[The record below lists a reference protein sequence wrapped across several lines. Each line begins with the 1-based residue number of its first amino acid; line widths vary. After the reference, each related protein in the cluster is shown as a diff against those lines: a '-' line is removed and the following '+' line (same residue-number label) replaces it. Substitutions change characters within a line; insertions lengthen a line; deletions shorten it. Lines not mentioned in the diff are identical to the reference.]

1 MRLSHPWWWG
11 AVAVMVVG
19 ALFTV
24 GIDTQ
29 RALPLRVPLDEAIP
43 TEIAG
48 LEASRLELSDGERRV
63 LAATDYVLRSY
74 DAPADSG
81 TAGSASLY
89 VGYYDRQTQGK
100 TIHSPKNCL
109 PGAGWTALQS
119 TPATVSTTTGGVTV
133 NRYVVQNGEQ
143 QALVLYWY
151 QGRGRVASNEYV
163 VKWELLRDAAL
174 HGRSEEALV
183 RIVVDIDES
192 EDQAFD
198 LAARIAATVVPSLAA
213 ALPG

>member
-1 MRLSHPWWWG
+1 MRVRHAWTWSA
-11 AVAVMVVG
+11 AVVMGVG

-29 RALPLRVPLDEAIP
+29 RALPLRVPLDRAIP
-43 TEIAG
+43 MEIEG
-48 LEASRLELSDGERRV
+48 LEATRLELTAGERRI
-63 LAATDYVLRSY
+63 LAATDYLLRNY
-74 DAPADSG
+74 ADPGDTAASG
-81 TAGSASLY
+81 VSLY

-119 TPATVSTTTGGVTV
+119 RPETIDTPTGAVMV
-133 NRYVVQNGEQ
+133 NRYVVQNGEE

-174 HGRSEEALV
+174 LGRSEEALV
-183 RIVVDIDES
+183 RIVVNLDGS
-192 EDQAFD
+192 EDEAFD
-198 LAARIAATVVPSLAA
+198 LASRMASRIVPWLSA